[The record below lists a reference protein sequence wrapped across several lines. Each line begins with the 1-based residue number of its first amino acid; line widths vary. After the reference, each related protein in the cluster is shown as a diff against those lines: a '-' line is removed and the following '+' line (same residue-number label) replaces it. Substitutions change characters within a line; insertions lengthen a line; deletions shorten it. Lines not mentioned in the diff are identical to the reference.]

1 LIGLLA
7 GLICFYATQII
18 KGVFKIDDS
27 LDVFPVHG
35 VGGML
40 GVIMLSLLGNPE
52 GFLGAGALGIAEGG
66 MLVQLKIQLLGIAV
80 IFAWT
85 AVVTWVI
92 LKIVALVTGLRV
104 DLESENEGLDVT
116 SHGERGYNIE

>member
-1 LIGLLA
+1 
-7 GLICFYATQII
+7 
-18 KGVFKIDDS
+18 
-27 LDVFPVHG
+27 
-35 VGGML
+35 
-40 GVIMLSLLGNPE
+40 
-52 GFLGAGALGIAEGG
+52 

-104 DLESENEGLDVT
+104 DPESENEGLDVT

>member
-1 LIGLLA
+1 
-7 GLICFYATQII
+7 
-18 KGVFKIDDS
+18 
-27 LDVFPVHG
+27 
-35 VGGML
+35 ML

-52 GFLGAGALGIAEGG
+52 GFLGAGASGIAEGG